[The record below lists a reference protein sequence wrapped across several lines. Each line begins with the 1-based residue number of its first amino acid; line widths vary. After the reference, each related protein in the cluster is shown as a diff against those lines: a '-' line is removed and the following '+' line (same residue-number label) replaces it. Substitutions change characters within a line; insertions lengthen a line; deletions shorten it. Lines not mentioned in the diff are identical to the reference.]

1 MGRINLKQNS
11 GGRTTDHAAPITNSH
26 SDLRMQGISAMQRA
40 SNSLANGFAY
50 VGQAMGDIAKD
61 RLQMENEIAVN
72 GAQIEILKSEQSLND
87 EFERRMVSGEFK
99 DFDAFKNAYISEYS
113 SLIEA
118 PLNQKFKD
126 DGMSEA
132 ARHAIAVHLK
142 RSQANNFARLGGAW
156 KRITTDNLVKGVF
169 NQAQDLVDMGGDV
182 KSLPNLFSSL
192 VDNGYMSR
200 ETAQKA
206 VADFTKMADTK
217 AIQNFQNSVRAAETP
232 EEIDSLIARFSKSGT
247 HGRLGGFDKENLDI
261 FNALARSEAKARM
274 ERAQLVSEKAKKSAA
289 EKAVSGAVAELD
301 LDLREHVN
309 LAKTAED
316 LAKLAINR
324 DASIKNFENI
334 LSTSSFSEDEKKVKR
349 RDFLAHLDDVE
360 IKQTKLIKAKI
371 KQTAVDALDFAMK
384 NDGFIPSEILKDD
397 KLAKERKEKFL
408 RGRLEDMTPEQKTEL
423 SGRFFEVI
431 KRANCYDFKTDE
443 TGEELASIMRQAQ
456 LFPAERRKEAM
467 QFIYDQ
473 AKGTKPENWTAADK
487 KKFGEEFDAVMKL
500 EGNFGSDDRW
510 FGDDRDPIMALDMH
524 NRVLK
529 LAEVRKLSLNEALK
543 ELKEDPYYKTIFQKA
558 NRQKALDFI
567 NGR

>member
-1 MGRINLKQNS
+1 MGKINLNRDS
-11 GGRTTDHAAPITNSH
+11 GVRTTDHAAPITNPH
-26 SDLRMQGISAMQRA
+26 TDLRLQGISAMQRA
-40 SNSLANGFAY
+40 SNSLANGIAY
-50 VGQAMGDIAKD
+50 VGQAIGDIARD
-61 RLQMENEIAVN
+61 QLQMENEIAVN
-72 GAQIEILKSEQSLND
+72 GAQIELLKKEQAFND
-87 EFERRMVSGEFK
+87 EFEKRITAGEFK
-99 DFDAFKNAYISEYS
+99 DFDAFKNAYINEYS

-200 ETAQKA
+200 ETAQKT

-217 AIQNFQNSVRAAETP
+217 AIQTFQNSVRAAETP
-232 EEIDSLIARFSKSGT
+232 EEIDSLIARFLQSDTYKK
-247 HGRLGGFDKENLDI
+247 LGKFDRENFDI
-261 FNALARSEAKARM
+261 FSVVARRDAELRIAQAKTLSAKTK
-274 ERAQLVSEKAKKSAA
+274 KAED
-289 EKAVSGAVAELD
+289 EKAVSAANAD
-301 LDLREHVN
+301 LDLKSRSNIEI
-309 LAKTAED
+309 AEISED
-316 LAKLAINR
+316 LTRLAVNKEEN
-324 DASIKNFENI
+324 IKNFEN
-334 LSTSSFSEDEKKVKR
+334 LLANSSFSEDEKKVKR

-397 KLAKERKEKFL
+397 KLAKERKEWNSIGDVSIL
-408 RGRLEDMTPEQKTEL
+408 TSEQKTEL

-431 KRANCYDFKTDE
+431 KRANRYDFKTDE

-456 LFPAERRKEAM
+456 LLPAERRKEAM

-510 FGDDRDPIMALDMH
+510 FGDDRDPIMALDMY
-524 NRVLK
+524 NRVLT

-558 NRQKALDFI
+558 NRQKALYFI